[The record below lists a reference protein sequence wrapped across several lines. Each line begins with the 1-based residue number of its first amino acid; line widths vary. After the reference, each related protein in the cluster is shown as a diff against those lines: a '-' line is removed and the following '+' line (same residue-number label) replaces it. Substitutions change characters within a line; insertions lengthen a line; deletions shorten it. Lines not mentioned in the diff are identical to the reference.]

1 MHTFTNCS
9 GRCWNDLDV
18 GFCLKKARYKRRTQL
33 LFQHY
38 HVKSILS
45 HVHLTIISSIK
56 KQPNIILISLKKT
69 TELVKLWNSAIHL
82 STWLNVQLR
91 PLTT

>member
-9 GRCWNDLDV
+9 GGYWNDLDV
-18 GFCLKKARYKRRTQL
+18 RFCFKKARYKRRTQL

-38 HVKSILS
+38 HVNSILS
-45 HVHLTIISSIK
+45 HVRLTIFSSLK
-56 KQPNIILISLKKT
+56 KQPNIILISLKNT
-69 TELVKLWNSAIHL
+69 TELVKLWNSTIHL
-82 STWLNVQLR
+82 STCLNVQLG

>member
-18 GFCLKKARYKRRTQL
+18 GF
-33 LFQHY
+33 QHY
-38 HVKSILS
+38 HVNSILS
-45 HVHLTIISSIK
+45 HVRLTIFSSIK
-56 KQPNIILISLKKT
+56 KQPSIILISFKNT
-69 TELVKLWNSAIHL
+69 TELVKVCNSPIHP